1 MKLNLIKVYSLILG
15 VLTVGIYAGCKP
27 DTFTVGNGLTAKNL
41 TASFTVTPVTG
52 KANYY
57 VVKANSNGVLGVQWN
72 RGDGSPAALG
82 KTTDTL
88 FYPDAGTYT
97 ITLTAIGA
105 GGISQTATQTFTVP
119 ISDPTAGNLIV
130 GGKMLPGNDANWTH
144 FTIGAGVTVVMDPVK
159 NVMVASGGNW
169 GQAAIYQA
177 INLTAGQKY
186 MVDMTIS
193 GSGATNTWFET
204 YVGTVVPANG
214 VDYTSGGIKIA
225 LNTWNGCGGTAFNGL
240 LSTISCN
247 GKGKTFTPTVTGTY
261 YFVIKSGGENLGT
274 TGISFTNVQ
283 LRGTK

>member
-1 MKLNLIKVYSLILG
+1 MKLNLIKAFTLVAG
-15 VLTVGIYAGCKP
+15 VLAIGIYAGCKP
-27 DTFTVGNGLTAKNL
+27 DTFGLGNGLTPKNL

-57 VVKANSNGVLGVQWN
+57 VVKANDNSVTAVKWDH
-72 RGDGSPAALG
+72 GDGSGNNIG
-82 KTTDTL
+82 KTTDTV

-97 ITLTAIGA
+97 LKLTAIGA
-105 GGISQTATQTFTVP
+105 GGISQTATQTVIVP
-119 ISDPTAGNLIV
+119 LSDPTAGNLVV
-130 GGKMLPGNDANWTH
+130 GGKMLPNDDSNWTH
-144 FTIGAGVTVVMDPVK
+144 FTISGGVTMIMDPVK

-169 GQAAIYQA
+169 GQAAIYQTVT
-177 INLTAGQKY
+177 LTAGQKY
-186 MVDMTIS
+186 LVDMNIS

-214 VDYTSGGIKIA
+214 TDYSSGGIKIA

-261 YFVIKSGGENLGT
+261 YLVIKSGGQNLGT